1 MQPPTPAHGRLLY
14 SAVAATA
21 AYAQAEAAAAM
32 PAYTLAFSVT
42 RAMKKEFSA
51 QTHKGLRPYAV
62 LLNKVYEKEGVSTN
76 TLASLHINI
85 VHVRLWHER
94 ASIQCN

>member
-1 MQPPTPAHGRLLY
+1 M
-14 SAVAATA
+14 
-21 AYAQAEAAAAM
+21 
-32 PAYTLAFSVT
+32 
-42 RAMKKEFSA
+42 KEFSA
-51 QTHKGLRPYAV
+51 QTPKGLRPYAV